1 MKLKECSICNKQ
13 TVLWKSNPKACKECW
28 LKIKAQESLS
38 QTEGIKEPK
47 KSKGRSY
54 RIKSVSDKK
63 LVELKEYR
71 KKRDAFMR
79 ANKVCQFP
87 ECKELAT
94 DLHHAKGRVGA
105 LLTDERYFK
114 ALCRSHHR
122 WIEEN
127 PTDAKSMGLS
137 ASRLEEEGG

>member
-1 MKLKECSICNKQ
+1 MKLKTCSICNKE
-13 TVLWKSNPKACKECW
+13 TVLWKANPKACKDCW
-28 LKIKAQESLS
+28 LKIKAQESVS
-38 QTEGIKEPK
+38 QDEPHKTSKKKE
-47 KSKGRSY
+47 SRSY

-71 KKRDAFMR
+71 KVRDAFMK

-87 ECKELAT
+87 ECRELAT

-137 ASRLEEEGG
+137 ASRLDKEER